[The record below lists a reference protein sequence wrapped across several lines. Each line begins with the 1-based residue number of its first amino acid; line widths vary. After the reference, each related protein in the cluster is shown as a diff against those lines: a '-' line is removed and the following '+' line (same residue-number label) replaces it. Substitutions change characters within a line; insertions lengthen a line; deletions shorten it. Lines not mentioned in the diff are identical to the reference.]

1 MGGRH
6 SVLPGGDS
14 EHLDPRNIRV
24 DLGPLQEIF
33 ITPNYHRVHHGA
45 RGLSNK
51 NLGFI
56 LTIWDRM
63 FGTYVSPQ
71 SVGKGFALGFIPAR
85 KRLLRMIVG
94 L

>member
-1 MGGRH
+1 MAFSLG
-6 SVLPGGDS
+6 VVV
-14 EHLDPRNIRV
+14 NIWIHANIWV
-24 DLGPLQEIF
+24 NLGPLQEIF

-63 FGTYVSPQ
+63 FGTYVSPR
-71 SVGKGFALGFIPAR
+71 SVGKDFALGFIPTR
-85 KRLLRMIVG
+85 ERLLRMLVG